1 MEFHKESKKTRM
13 VQKNFS
19 EKATLLIILLSSQ
32 NIYLVQKCSIGHQII
47 DFVNNSQ
54 VH

>member
-1 MEFHKESKKTRM
+1 MEFLRVE
-13 VQKNFS
+13 KNAHGTKGTS
-19 EKATLLIILLSSQ
+19 GKRATLLIILLSSQ

-54 VH
+54 VC